1 LAAKVRTLGEYLKEL
16 EKTRK
21 GKPQQVA
28 DALDIYLD
36 LWNKAVEKGTVK
48 LTDEVADALSKVE
61 QSGGL
66 YKAAGD

>member
-1 LAAKVRTLGEYLKEL
+1 MAAKVRTLGEYLKEL

-21 GKPQQVA
+21 GKPAQVS

-36 LWNKAVEKGTVK
+36 LWKKAVGKGTVK

-61 QSGGL
+61 QGGGL
-66 YKAAGD
+66 YKVAGD